1 MSTEQRLGNDV
12 QIKCRELIE
21 ILEEEVEFK
30 PELQTVIEILQSL
43 SKKYKLENYE
53 MNLIEG
59 MEPEDIEKMKEEHG
73 DDWVEHMMSLRD
85 DMDEL
90 DNLEI
95 E

>member
-1 MSTEQRLGNDV
+1 MSTEQRLGNEV
-12 QIKCRELIE
+12 QIKCKELIE
-21 ILEEEVEFK
+21 ILEIEVDYK
-30 PELQTVIEILQSL
+30 PELHTVIEILQSL

-53 MNLIEG
+53 MEFNRRYG
-59 MEPEDIEKMKEEHG
+59 TEDIEKLKEEHG

>member
-1 MSTEQRLGNDV
+1 MSTEQRLGNEIS
-12 QIKCRELIE
+12 IKSEELIE
-21 ILEEEVEFK
+21 LLKLDVEYK
-30 PELQTVIEILQSL
+30 PELHTVIEILQSL
-43 SKKYKLENYE
+43 SKKYKLENFE
-53 MNLIEG
+53 MELIEY
-59 MEPEDIEKMKEEHG
+59 MKPEHIEKLKEEHG

>member
-1 MSTEQRLGNDV
+1 M
-12 QIKCRELIE
+12 
-21 ILEEEVEFK
+21 EVDYK
-30 PELQTVIEILQSL
+30 PELHTVIEILQSL

-59 MEPEDIEKMKEEHG
+59 MEPEDIEKLKEEHG